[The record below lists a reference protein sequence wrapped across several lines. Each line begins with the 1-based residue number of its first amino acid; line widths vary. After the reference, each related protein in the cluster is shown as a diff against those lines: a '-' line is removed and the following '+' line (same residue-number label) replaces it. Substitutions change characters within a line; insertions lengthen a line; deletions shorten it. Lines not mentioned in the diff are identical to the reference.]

1 LNVNAVTNGTAHHQ
15 NILVAAAA
23 PPLNLLKSPSEAG
36 GAGVAQVDAARL
48 YNSYSRHLRWQ

>member
-1 LNVNAVTNGTAHHQ
+1 LNGNAVNNGTAHHQ

-23 PPLNLLKSPSEAG
+23 PEFIHIPSAAR

-48 YNSYSRHLRWQ
+48 YNIDPRHLRWQ